1 MANKIEAIIF
11 DWIGTL
17 YQFGGKGLFPY
28 SERVLKELKPK
39 YKLAVI
45 SKAVSNNV
53 ENRMC
58 QINEIK
64 QYFKVIIADV
74 DKTPEQ
80 FSECM
85 RQLKVKPENTLVVDD
100 RTVRGI
106 QIGNQLGCQTAWIMQ
121 GKYSSEIPNEETG
134 EPTYKINS
142 IEDLLKIL

>member
-85 RQLKVKPENTLVVDD
+85 RQLEVKPENTLVVDD